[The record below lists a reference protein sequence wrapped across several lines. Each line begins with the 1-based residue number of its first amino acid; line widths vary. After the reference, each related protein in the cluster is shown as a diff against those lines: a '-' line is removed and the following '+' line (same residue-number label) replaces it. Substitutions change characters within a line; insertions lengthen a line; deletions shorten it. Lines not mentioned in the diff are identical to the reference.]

1 MNYQIGPWQFI
12 RNRCVITSNNLER
25 ELDPLLVKLL
35 LHFVSK
41 PQQIV
46 SRQAL
51 IESVW
56 QQSYVDD
63 NAINRAISELRK
75 QLAHP
80 TEKAPLLKTHYRKGY
95 SLTVIPEQLT
105 RESVTEKPV
114 NLISGSPTVTTNS
127 ENFTSAVM
135 SKPVP
140 E

>member
-12 RNRCVITSNNLER
+12 SNRCVITSNNLER

-35 LHFVSK
+35 LHFVNK

-80 TEKAPLLKTHYRKGY
+80 AEKAPLLKTHYRKGY
-95 SLTVIPEQLT
+95 SLTVVPEQLT

-114 NLISGSPTVTTNS
+114 NSISD
-127 ENFTSAVM
+127 
-135 SKPVP
+135 
-140 E
+140 

>member
-12 RNRCVITSNNLER
+12 SNRCVITSNNLER

-35 LHFVSK
+35 LHFVNK

-95 SLTVIPEQLT
+95 SLTAVSYTHLT
-105 RESVTEKPV
+105 LPTNREV
-114 NLISGSPTVTTNS
+114 
-127 ENFTSAVM
+127 
-135 SKPVP
+135 
-140 E
+140 

>member
-12 RNRCVITSNNLER
+12 SNRCVITSNHLER

-35 LHFVSK
+35 LHFIDK

-46 SRQAL
+46 SRQEL

-56 QQSYVDD
+56 QQSFVDD

-80 TEKAPLLKTHYRKGY
+80 IEKAPLLKTHYRKG
-95 SLTVIPEQLT
+95 
-105 RESVTEKPV
+105 
-114 NLISGSPTVTTNS
+114 
-127 ENFTSAVM
+127 
-135 SKPVP
+135 
-140 E
+140 